1 MNARES
7 KTRSSTVK
15 AATVKAVAL
24 GAMILS
30 AAGLAVLSSSPAQ
43 AAILNVAKGGSCS
56 NTTGN
61 PYCTISAA
69 VANAVAGDTVVVA
82 AGSYGERVALTRSGT
97 SGAPISIVTNE
108 GAIVSGSSRAF
119 DLSGSAW
126 ITVRGFTIVNTT
138 LDGIRCVLCNNVS
151 LINNHIKNA
160 LGKGISI
167 SSSSDVSLTNN
178 RVEDSRFTGI
188 DVIGSTRTDIAG
200 GFVTRSGLRLSGKVY
215 KGIKYDSTT
224 NSKIES
230 VEVFDNSDTG
240 IYLVNGAT
248 GNRLKGVIVH
258 HNARVFERI
267 AAGIESRSSNNIV
280 EASITF
286 ENEDSG
292 INMRW
297 GGSDGLMVNN
307 VSYLNG
313 DHGIDVL
320 ESPNP
325 RIFYNS
331 VYKNVTAGINV
342 EGNSTNSVIMNNV
355 SHDNGINSPRTE
367 GDIRVTT
374 SSISGAVSNYN
385 VVFSSVGGRVY
396 HWGGTYFRK
405 LTSLRSVYPA
415 VEVKGIQADPR
426 WVNPAANNFHLQIDS
441 PAIDSGNSDAL
452 QTSEGDQDVEG
463 NPRCDHIPT
472 ANTDVGPKSY
482 YDRGAYEYTSNCQ
495 G

>member
-1 MNARES
+1 MRP
-7 KTRSSTVK
+7 ST
-15 AATVKAVAL
+15 AKAVAL

-30 AAGLAVLSSSPAQ
+30 AAGLAVLSSGPAQ
-43 AAILNVAKGGSCS
+43 AAILDVAKGGSCS

-82 AGSYGERVALTRSGT
+82 AGSYGERVAVTRSGT
-97 SGAPISIVTNE
+97 SGAPISIVTNV
-108 GAIVSGSSRAF
+108 GAIVTGSSRAF

-126 ITVRGFTIVNTT
+126 ITVRGFTITNTT

-151 LINNHIKNA
+151 LIDNQIKNA

-167 SSSSDVSLTNN
+167 SNSSDMSLTDNT
-178 RVEDSRFTGI
+178 VEDSKFTGI
-188 DVIGSTRTDIAG
+188 DVIGSTRIDITG
-200 GFVTRSGLRLSGKVY
+200 GFVTRSGQRLSGKVY

-224 NSKIES
+224 DSKIES

-248 GNRLKGVIVH
+248 GIRLKGVIVH

-267 AAGIESRSSNNIV
+267 AAGIESRSSGNIV
-280 EASITF
+280 ESSIAF

-297 GGSDGLMVNN
+297 GGGDGLMVNN

-325 RIFYNS
+325 RIFSNS

-342 EGNSTNSVIMNNV
+342 EGNSTNSMIMNNV

-374 SSISGAVSNYN
+374 SSVAGAVSNYN
-385 VVFSSVGGRVY
+385 VVFSSVGGRIY
-396 HWGGTYFRK
+396 HWNGTYYRK
-405 LTSLRSVYPA
+405 LTSLRSVNPA
-415 VEVKGIQADPR
+415 VEINGIQADPR
-426 WVNPAANNFHLQIDS
+426 WVDPVADDFHLQSGS
-441 PAIDSGNSDAL
+441 PAIDSGNSGAIE
-452 QTSEGDQDVEG
+452 TSEGDQDAEG
-463 NPRCDHIPT
+463 NSRCDHVFT
-472 ANTDVGPKSY
+472 ANTGIGPRPY
-482 YDRGAYEYTSNCQ
+482 DDRGAYEYTTNCP